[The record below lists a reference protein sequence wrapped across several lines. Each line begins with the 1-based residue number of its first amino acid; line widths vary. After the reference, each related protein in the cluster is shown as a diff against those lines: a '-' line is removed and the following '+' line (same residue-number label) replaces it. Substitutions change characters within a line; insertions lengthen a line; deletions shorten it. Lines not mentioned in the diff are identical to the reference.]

1 MEQNEQVICTIS
13 KYQIHISN
21 QDLIT
26 QKEKK
31 TKSLFKPTINMT
43 SNFYQKKR
51 KGRKVRKILVESSK

>member
-13 KYQIHISN
+13 KYKIHISS

-31 TKSLFKPTINMT
+31 FVPTNNKHSKQLFTEEE
-43 SNFYQKKR
+43 KR
-51 KGRKVRKILVESSK
+51 KKSKKS